1 MNGTTANVSIRYRAN
16 AMAPLIHYLGQVL
29 FEAREDAGISR
40 ERLAAMNP
48 DAWTTNSLFRLEKGK
63 NANYWPRDPEGM
75 VTLYATAT
83 GRDPLD
89 LWDEALTRK
98 RSGKSVEEYA
108 AKRRVRRAS
117 KSRKARREPPAQA
130 PPKNG

>member
-1 MNGTTANVSIRYRAN
+1 MNGTTANVSIRYGAT
-16 AMAPLIHYLGQVL
+16 AMAPLIHHLGQVL

-75 VTLYATAT
+75 VTLYANAT
-83 GRDPLD
+83 GQDPLD
-89 LWDEALTRK
+89 LWEEALTRK
-98 RSGKSVEEYA
+98 RSGKPVESFA

-117 KSRKARREPPAQA
+117 NRARVRREPPAQA
-130 PPKNG
+130 PPRNG